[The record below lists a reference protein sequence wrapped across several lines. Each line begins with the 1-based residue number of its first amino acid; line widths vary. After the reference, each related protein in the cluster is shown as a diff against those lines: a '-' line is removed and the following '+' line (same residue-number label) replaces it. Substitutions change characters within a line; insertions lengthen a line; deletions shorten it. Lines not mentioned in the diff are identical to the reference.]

1 MDRISNRIWWLSLL
15 LLLIVFVTGCQSQ
28 VPKDALRLSPET
40 LEQRQMQT
48 RRFDGVSETDILS
61 ASAGVMQD
69 LGFNLDES
77 ETELGVLV
85 SSKRRS
91 ARIPAQVVTAI
102 LLDII
107 GFEMEVDEEQKI
119 RASLVTRP
127 VDSDSVDSYYVRIT
141 FQRVVW
147 DSSNEISRIER
158 LESPELYQG
167 FFDKLAKS
175 VFLEAHSI

>member
-69 LGFNLDES
+69 LGFNLDGFDVQPS
-77 ETELGVLV
+77 GPGDG
-85 SSKRRS
+85 
-91 ARIPAQVVTAI
+91 IVVDSCNRT
-102 LLDII
+102 
-107 GFEMEVDEEQKI
+107 
-119 RASLVTRP
+119 LVTGKSAGDTVIWR
-127 VDSDSVDSYYVRIT
+127 YY
-141 FQRVVW
+141 
-147 DSSNEISRIER
+147 
-158 LESPELYQG
+158 
-167 FFDKLAKS
+167 
-175 VFLEAHSI
+175 

>member
-1 MDRISNRIWWLSLL
+1 
-15 LLLIVFVTGCQSQ
+15 
-28 VPKDALRLSPET
+28 
-40 LEQRQMQT
+40 
-48 RRFDGVSETDILS
+48 
-61 ASAGVMQD
+61 
-69 LGFNLDES
+69 
-77 ETELGVLV
+77 
-85 SSKRRS
+85 
-91 ARIPAQVVTAI
+91 VTAI

-127 VDSDSVDSYYVRIT
+127 VDGDSVDSYYVRIT

-175 VFLEAHSI
+175 VFLEAHKI